1 MDSLSEATPAGVVSI
16 KTDVVRDTA
25 WFGIATYLAQALGL
39 ISAVLIRRYLGPA
52 GMGLW
57 TALMLIPTYTNYSHL
72 GVLNAA
78 EREIPFLYGKQDW
91 QKAAVVRNV
100 AFTATLLAALAS
112 TVVLLVLAARQ
123 DQVANAPDVAT
134 GFRLIIVVVWAQLGF
149 AFYSIL
155 ARAAKRFKDLGL
167 LTLLSAIVNIVAIVV
182 LASRFGVPGMLLATG
197 VAYSFM
203 IAYLV
208 LCLKLPVRLLLPQ
221 REIRR
226 LMAIGLPIMVYGVMN
241 VSLMNIDKITTVAL
255 LGTTSLGFYTLATMV
270 KTYAWTVPSVIGM
283 VMYPRLQERYG
294 ATGDPLHLKNMFLFP
309 LIILA
314 AFTPIFIGTLF
325 FGTQFLAYTF
335 LPDYASGL
343 DSVRNIVIGTFFLA
357 ITVPAAQL
365 MITLN
370 KQLVL
375 VAVSGV
381 GIALAWGLNVLL
393 IRRGMGIA
401 GVALGT
407 SCAYFI
413 TATVTIGLAARHYI
427 FTLGGIVRLLAR
439 TYLPFLYA
447 SLALFTIDLAW
458 PAARPTVEGTVLV
471 ITAKLLVFLV
481 ASLPLV
487 WYANRQTGIV
497 ILLRD
502 ALLARWRRA
511 SRKK

>member
-1 MDSLSEATPAGVVSI
+1 M
-16 KTDVVRDTA
+16 
-25 WFGIATYLAQALGL
+25 
-39 ISAVLIRRYLGPA
+39 
-52 GMGLW
+52 
-57 TALMLIPTYTNYSHL
+57 
-72 GVLNAA
+72 
-78 EREIPFLYGKQDW
+78 
-91 QKAAVVRNV
+91 
-100 AFTATLLAALAS
+100 
-112 TVVLLVLAARQ
+112 
-123 DQVANAPDVAT
+123 
-134 GFRLIIVVVWAQLGF
+134 
-149 AFYSIL
+149 
-155 ARAAKRFKDLGL
+155 
-167 LTLLSAIVNIVAIVV
+167 NIVAIVV
-182 LASRFGVPGMLLATG
+182 LASRFGVPGMLLATAI
-197 VAYSFM
+197 AYSFM
-203 IAYLV
+203 IVYLV
-208 LCLKLPVRLLLPQ
+208 LRLKLPVRPLLSW
-221 REIRR
+221 REVGR

-294 ATGDPLHLKNMFLFP
+294 ATGDPRHLKNMFLFP

-325 FGTQFLAYTF
+325 FGTQFLASTF

-343 DSVRNIVIGTFFLA
+343 ASVRNIVIGTFFLA
-357 ITVPAAQL
+357 ITMPAAQL

-381 GIALAWGLNVLL
+381 GVALAWGLNVLL
-393 IRRGMGIA
+393 IWSGMGIA

-407 SCAYFI
+407 SCAYCI
-413 TATVTIGLAARHYI
+413 TATVTIILAARHYVS
-427 FTLGGIVRLLAR
+427 TLGEIVCLLAR

-458 PAARPTVEGTVLV
+458 PAVQPTLKGAVLV
-471 ITAKLLVFLV
+471 VVAKLLVFLV

-497 ILLRD
+497 TLLRD
-502 ALLARWRRA
+502 AFLVRWRRA
-511 SRKK
+511 SRKEQLP